1 MHCKKKIKKLFI
13 YGGSQLAT
21 LGLFFAVY
29 PAGWKQIMGNQFSG
43 EKAYTF
49 FEQIRIFTKYVTKYN
64 LGFGV
69 SVYKSAT
76 YSYVIAALV
85 FILMIMLP
93 LCFLFRKEKWF
104 ISAKEKTFSALKN
117 SFLNTKSWLKRAN
130 YIPLFA
136 LCAVIAEM
144 CTANYTTNVLTMGVY
159 SMRYIFMTF
168 PLACMIAVAMFERII
183 SKIPKIKKANSSV
196 CLALVAA
203 IVVRVNFVTDCQFYF
218 EMPGG
223 KFDAA
228 KEMSG
233 KNCVLVMDSLND
245 TWRLTNFS
253 MYLYDADNVF
263 VTLAEDLPDNIEKIN
278 SLGENIDCILV
289 TNDSYALSDKQKT
302 DFEKNASEKI
312 KFRDSEEADDTQS
325 NVSDDG
331 TEELE
336 KIMNGNSKNDNIEEY
351 TKLLNSLFGSEEL
364 SIKGGMNING
374 GEYFLL
380 EHE

>member
-1 MHCKKKIKKLFI
+1 
-13 YGGSQLAT
+13 
-21 LGLFFAVY
+21 
-29 PAGWKQIMGNQFSG
+29 
-43 EKAYTF
+43 
-49 FEQIRIFTKYVTKYN
+49 
-64 LGFGV
+64 
-69 SVYKSAT
+69 
-76 YSYVIAALV
+76 
-85 FILMIMLP
+85 
-93 LCFLFRKEKWF
+93 
-104 ISAKEKTFSALKN
+104 
-117 SFLNTKSWLKRAN
+117 
-130 YIPLFA
+130 
-136 LCAVIAEM
+136 
-144 CTANYTTNVLTMGVY
+144 MGVY

>member
-1 MHCKKKIKKLFI
+1 MQNNSHRGFLHSC
-13 YGGSQLAT
+13 
-21 LGLFFAVY
+21 
-29 PAGWKQIMGNQFSG
+29 
-43 EKAYTF
+43 TF

-93 LCFLFRKEKWF
+93 LCFLFRKETWF

-168 PLACMIAVAMFERII
+168 PLACMIAVAMLERII
-183 SKIPKIKKANSSV
+183 SKIPKIKKAHSAV
-196 CLALVAA
+196 CLALVAV

-223 KFDAA
+223 KFDVA
-228 KEMSG
+228 KETSG
-233 KNCVLVMDSLND
+233 KNCVLVMDKTSD
-245 TWRLTNFS
+245 IWRLTNFS
-253 MYLYDADNVF
+253 MYLYNADNVF
-263 VTLAEDLPDNIEKIN
+263 VTLSNDLSDNIEKMN
-278 SLGENIDCILV
+278 SLGENINCILV
-289 TNDSYALSDKQKT
+289 TSNSYALSDKQKT

-312 KFRDSEEADDTQS
+312 SFRSIDDNDDAS
-325 NVSDDG
+325 SSVLDDG
-331 TEELE
+331 IDDLINGVSSNEDVEDCTEP
-336 KIMNGNSKNDNIEEY
+336 
-351 TKLLNSLFGSEEL
+351 LNSLFDDEPN
-364 SIKGGMNING
+364 IKCGMAING
-374 GEYFLL
+374 EEYFLL